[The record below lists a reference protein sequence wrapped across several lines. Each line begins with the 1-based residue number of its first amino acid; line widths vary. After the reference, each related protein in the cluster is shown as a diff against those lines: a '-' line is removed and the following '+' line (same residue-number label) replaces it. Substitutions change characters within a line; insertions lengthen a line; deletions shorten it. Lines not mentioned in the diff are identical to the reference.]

1 MKSRTYRGVGFCY
14 WLKGVGKW
22 CGKTPPVGVAK
33 KSGGGYIIEKFGV
46 QE

>member
-14 WLKGVGKW
+14 WLGVVGKW

-33 KSGGGYIIEKFGV
+33 KSNGGYIMEKFGV
-46 QE
+46 LE